1 MKNLDKNVDG
11 VISEDELKAGLDSQ
25 QQIYTDIELKQIL
38 RVADLNFDGKISHKE
53 LTEFVK
59 SIQVKPEAEEPEP
72 IEQPE
77 MEEKQILAS
86 LLTRKDKVDIVFN
99 YYDADQ
105 NNAIDFDELQKALKD
120 TYGYFTQ

>member
-59 SIQVKPEAEEPEP
+59 SI
-72 IEQPE
+72 
-77 MEEKQILAS
+77 
-86 LLTRKDKVDIVFN
+86 
-99 YYDADQ
+99 
-105 NNAIDFDELQKALKD
+105 
-120 TYGYFTQ
+120 